1 MTELLFY
8 LQASTLPFHLFA
20 YVPFWDHLRF
30 SKRTTALLLMLEQML
45 YTLLFIG
52 LLYLGISIENAR
64 LIALPFYATFF
75 FFFVNMDKGK
85 IAFLYIFTTDYQ
97 MLISGTVSYLGNSV
111 FHFALFTW
119 PAGLW
124 VLFLF
129 FLTLPFMLLYICKT
143 ASFVFDIY
151 APAIWK
157 TVWILPLSTSIMVLL
172 YTHSFAQVNI
182 SMLISRTLLMICM
195 FLIYFYIIQAL
206 RQTQEHAVAQERA
219 RNMEHLIKIQA
230 NHYALIQSRMEET
243 RRAQHDLRQHWRA
256 LQGYIDNKD
265 IPALSDYIKTYSK
278 NLPTETTSV
287 YCKNYAIN
295 AVLHYYAEKAVQK
308 DIDIEISFRTAEESI
323 IPEPEFCVLLGNL
336 LENAWEACLTSD
348 DKRFIRIH
356 ALQKENDTLTLTVD
370 NTSPRPPQ
378 TEGESFYSSK
388 HEGFGI
394 GTASIRMIAEK
405 YHGDARFQ
413 WKDSVF
419 FASILLIRPLSGQSC
434 DTRSASSSPE

>member
-1 MTELLFY
+1 
-8 LQASTLPFHLFA
+8 
-20 YVPFWDHLRF
+20 
-30 SKRTTALLLMLEQML
+30 
-45 YTLLFIG
+45 
-52 LLYLGISIENAR
+52 
-64 LIALPFYATFF
+64 
-75 FFFVNMDKGK
+75 MDKGK

-157 TVWILPLSTSIMVLL
+157 TVWILPLSISIMVLL

-278 NLPTETTSV
+278 NFPTETTF
-287 YCKNYAIN
+287 A
-295 AVLHYYAEKAVQK
+295 
-308 DIDIEISFRTAEESI
+308 
-323 IPEPEFCVLLGNL
+323 
-336 LENAWEACLTSD
+336 
-348 DKRFIRIH
+348 
-356 ALQKENDTLTLTVD
+356 
-370 NTSPRPPQ
+370 
-378 TEGESFYSSK
+378 
-388 HEGFGI
+388 
-394 GTASIRMIAEK
+394 
-405 YHGDARFQ
+405 
-413 WKDSVF
+413 F
-419 FASILLIRPLSGQSC
+419 FP
-434 DTRSASSSPE
+434 T